1 MNNYIKLLSALSLS
15 SMLLPNAVMAAKKS
29 DKSASE
35 KPNVIII
42 FTDDHRYDS
51 VHALGSADGNEGAKT
66 PNLDKIINSGV
77 SFNNAYL
84 QGANTG
90 ATSTASRAQL
100 LTGRGVFDIPNG
112 NGTPWG
118 EEISSFPVAFQN
130 AGYET
135 FITGKSHN
143 GIDAS
148 TRGFTTGAKMYGL
161 INGYYAPHFRLSCT
175 DFREDKKYTVDDL
188 YYEYGNGSKRM
199 PVKEALDSFRGDHS
213 TDVFGRAALNFIENY
228 DEEKPFLMYLAFHA
242 PHDTRNF
249 PEEYRS
255 RYSADNMKLPV
266 NFKEEHPFDNGA
278 LYVRDECTAPF
289 PRTVENT
296 KEQIANYYRMIS
308 HVDDYV
314 GKMLEMLRE
323 KGIDKNTIIVF
334 SSDSGLALGSHG
346 LFGKQN
352 LYDDGGIRV
361 PMVFSGAGLPAGKR
375 PNDICYSADIF
386 PTLCDLVGID
396 VPETCTGISQ
406 AQAVR
411 GRSPYIRK
419 EGYFAYMDIQRAIR
433 DDRYKLIEYCVDGE
447 RYTQLFDLQN
457 DRYECNDLSADP
469 AYAEIVKSLRKRL
482 VSHSIEEAGNVWGMT
497 FWKNYMESYEL

>member
-1 MNNYIKLLSALSLS
+1 MNNYIKLLSALTLS
-15 SMLLPNAVMAAKKS
+15 STLLPAAAQATKR
-29 DKSASE
+29 SE
-35 KPNVIII
+35 KLNVIII

-51 VHALGSADGNEGAKT
+51 VHALGSPDGNEGAKT

-118 EEISSFPVAFQN
+118 PEISSFPVAFSN

-161 INGYYAPHFRLSCT
+161 INGYYQPHFRLSCT
-175 DFREDKKYTVDDL
+175 DYREDRKYRVDDL
-188 YYEYGNGSKRM
+188 YYEYGDGTKKM
-199 PVKEALDSFRGDHS
+199 PVKEAPDSFFGDHS
-213 TDVFGRAALNFIENY
+213 TDVFGRAAVNFIENY
-228 DEEKPFLMYLAFHA
+228 DEDRPFLMYVAFHA
-242 PHDTRNF
+242 PHDTRNY
-249 PEEYRS
+249 PEEYHS
-255 RYSADNMKLPV
+255 MYSAEDMILPS
-266 NFKEEHPFDNGA
+266 NFLEMHPFDNGA
-278 LYVRDECTAPF
+278 LYIRDECTAPF
-289 PRTVENT
+289 PRTAENT
-296 KEQIANYYRMIS
+296 REQIANYYRMVS

-314 GKMLEMLRE
+314 GKMLEALKA
-323 KGIDKNTIIVF
+323 KGFDENTIIVF

-361 PMVFSGAGLPAGKR
+361 PMVFSGAGLPKGKR

-386 PTLCDLVGID
+386 PTLCDLVGIE
-396 VPETCTGISQ
+396 VPESCTGISQ
-406 AQAVR
+406 AAAVK
-411 GRSPYIRK
+411 GRSPYMRK

-433 DDRYKLIEYCVDGE
+433 NDRYKLIEYCVGDE
-447 RYTQLFDLQN
+447 RHTQLFDLQN
-457 DRYECNDLSADP
+457 DRYECNDLSSDP
-469 AYAEIVKSLRKRL
+469 AYAETIKSLRKSL
-482 VSHSIEEAGNVWGMT
+482 VSHSVEEIGNIWGAE
-497 FWKNYMESYEL
+497 FWKRFMVSYDPNQL

>member
-15 SMLLPNAVMAAKKS
+15 SAIFPTAALAAK
-29 DKSASE
+29 SE

-51 VHALGSADGNEGAKT
+51 VHALGSVEGAHSANT

-118 EEISSFPVAFQN
+118 PEISSFPVAFKE

-135 FITGKSHN
+135 FLTGKSHN
-143 GIDAS
+143 GTDAS
-148 TRGFTTGAKMYGL
+148 TRGFTTGDKMYGL
-161 INGYYAPHFRLSCT
+161 VKGYYTPHFRLPVL
-175 DFREDKKYTVDDL
+175 DFREDQQYTIDDA
-188 YYEYGNGSKRM
+188 YYEYGDGTKKVK
-199 PVKEALDSFRGDHS
+199 VKEALDSFSGDHS
-213 TDVFGRAALNFIENY
+213 TDIFGRAALKFIENY
-228 DEEKPFLMYLAFHA
+228 DKENPFLMYVAFHA

-249 PEEYRS
+249 PESQRS
-255 RYSADNMKLPV
+255 RYDAKDMVLPV
-266 NFKEEHPFDNGA
+266 NFLPEHPFDNGA
-278 LYVRDECTAPF
+278 LYIRDEVTAPL
-289 PRTVENT
+289 PRTESNT

-314 GKMLEMLRE
+314 GKMLEALKE
-323 KGIDKNTIIVF
+323 KGMDENTIIVF

-361 PMVFSGAGLPAGKR
+361 PMVFSGAGLPKGKR
-375 PNDICYSADIF
+375 ANDLCYSADIF
-386 PTLCDLVGID
+386 PTLCELVGID
-396 VPETCTGISQ
+396 VPESCTGISQ
-406 AQAVR
+406 AAAVK
-411 GRSPYIRK
+411 GRSPYLRK
-419 EGYFAYMDIQRAIR
+419 EAYFAYMDLMRAVR
-433 DDRYKLIEYCVDGE
+433 NERYKLIEYCADGE
-447 RYTQLFDLQN
+447 RHTQLFDIEN
-457 DRYECNDLSADP
+457 DRYELNDLSKDP
-469 AYAEIVKSLRKRL
+469 AYADIVISLRKSL
-482 VSHSIEEAGNVWGMT
+482 VAHSVEEVGNIWGQE
-497 FWKNYMESYEL
+497 FWHTYMESYTPGEL